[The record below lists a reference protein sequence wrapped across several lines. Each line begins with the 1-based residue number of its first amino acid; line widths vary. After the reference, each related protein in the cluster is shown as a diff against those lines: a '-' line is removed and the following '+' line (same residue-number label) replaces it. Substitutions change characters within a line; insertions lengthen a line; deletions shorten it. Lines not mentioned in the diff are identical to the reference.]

1 MIPNA
6 YEFYFIINP
15 FNSALT
21 IKKKRKKEEKRK
33 RKRKR
38 KKRAFLACLLFVAI
52 S

>member
-6 YEFYFIINP
+6 YEFHFIINP

-21 IKKKRKKEEKRK
+21 IKKKRKKKKEKEK
-33 RKRKR
+33 E